1 MLPLGS
7 GTLYIRSV
15 SRPMP
20 SSELRVA
27 ARTSARGFT
36 LVELM
41 VVVTIVGILA
51 AIGLVSYRRYVMHA
65 RTAEVPTMF
74 MNIKIAQEAYKD
86 EKFAYLG
93 PSGKTLDSFYPVNSK
108 PGQQKM
114 NFAGTGTGQAEWQTL
129 AVQSSAPVL
138 FVYACAAG
146 LGADNVAPIGTD
158 LPVGNWPTKVAA
170 PWYAIKAKAD
180 LRGNGV
186 YTVFGTGSFTG
197 DLYSAND

>member
-1 MLPLGS
+1 
-7 GTLYIRSV
+7 
-15 SRPMP
+15 MP
-20 SSELRVA
+20 STESRVA
-27 ARTSARGFT
+27 ERASARGFT

-51 AIGLVSYRRYVMHA
+51 AIGLVSYRKYVKHSK
-65 RTAEVPTMF
+65 TAEVPTMF
-74 MNIKIAQEAYKD
+74 MNIKIAEEAYKD
-86 EKFAYLG
+86 EKFRYLG
-93 PSGKTLDSFYPVNSK
+93 PSGVTLASYYPANSK

-146 LGADNVAPIGTD
+146 LSSDAVPSLGPDIT
-158 LPVGNWPTKVAA
+158 VGNWPATLAA
-170 PWYAIKAKAD
+170 PWYVVKAKAD
-180 LRGNGV
+180 LGGNGV
-186 YTVFGTGSFTG
+186 YTYFGTSSFSG

>member
-1 MLPLGS
+1 MQS
-7 GTLYIRSV
+7 TES
-15 SRPMP
+15 
-20 SSELRVA
+20 RVA
-27 ARTSARGFT
+27 ERAFARGFT

-51 AIGLVSYRRYVMHA
+51 TIGLVSYRKYVMHSK
-65 RTAEVPTMF
+65 TAEVPTMF
-74 MNIKIAQEAYKD
+74 MNIKIAEEAYKD
-86 EKFAYLG
+86 ERFRYLG
-93 PSGKTLDSFYPVNSK
+93 PSGTTLSSYYPANSK

-146 LGADNVAPIGTD
+146 ISSDGVPSLGPDIN
-158 LPVGNWPTKVAA
+158 VGNWPATVAA
-170 PWYAIKAKAD
+170 PWYVIKAKAD

-186 YTVFGTGSFTG
+186 YTYFGTSSFSG